1 MSYVL
6 AIIGWAD
13 TPRTE
18 DAISDGIEW
27 HLHPDHQ
34 AIWTDVKRP
43 RFAGGM
49 RLVAKIAGAKVL
61 ALTGQL
67 VGHDPREDDPIER
80 DGRVLRY
87 RYDVR
92 WDERPDRWVPV
103 EDLGPPFNQVTRST
117 RFIERDDFLRVYRAL
132 HGSDPPR
139 QLS

>member
-6 AIIGWAD
+6 GLIGWAD
-13 TPRTE
+13 GERTE
-18 DAISDGIEW
+18 EAIEAGIQW
-27 HLHPDHQ
+27 HLDPAHH

-67 VGHDPREDDPIER
+67 VGDRPREDDPIER
-80 DGRVLRY
+80 NGRVLRY

-92 WDERPDRWVPV
+92 WDERPPRWVPV
-103 EDLGPPFNQVTRST
+103 EELGRPFDQTIRST
-117 RFIERDDFLRVYRAL
+117 RFISREEFLLAYRAL
-132 HGSDPPR
+132 HGIEPPR
-139 QLS
+139 QS